1 MKNGK
6 KYFVFCR
13 LLRRQISYGSYK
25 KKDKCLNDNKTAAI
39 YILRNNHNRLH
50 RQMIAVTER
59 KREIYSYIF
68 RVRTERK
75 KKLVMKGLMS
85 TKKV

>member
-1 MKNGK
+1 MNNGK
-6 KYFVFCR
+6 KYFAFCR
-13 LLRRQISYGSYK
+13 LLRRQISHGSYE
-25 KKDKCLNDNKTAAI
+25 KKDKCLKDNKTAAI

-50 RQMIAVTER
+50 RHMIAVTER

-75 KKLVMKGLMS
+75 KKLVMKGLIMD
-85 TKKV
+85 KKL